1 MTDNLFDRLADL
13 LRSAGPVNWRLARE
27 IAESS
32 AGPAEP
38 VDPWLAEEFRELAA
52 TAASHVAA
60 VSPFDPVPLA
70 ARLEVFDRRGWAGS
84 RVEDLAPLAVPLAA
98 RLGAKDAGP
107 GMLQALGPAMVGLQM
122 GALAG
127 AASHRVLGGFDLG
140 LPGAGAPPVLL
151 APKVEEF
158 AVEHDLDPLQVR
170 MWAATREVSHHAA
183 LAVPWVGE
191 QARRSLAAFVD
202 GLEADADAL
211 DERMAVLQDPEALQ
225 RLVEE
230 GGITAGLTPGPTALE
245 SLEEMRAV
253 MALIDGY
260 GEHLVDRA
268 LPGLV
273 PQSEA
278 IREAVDRSRRTA
290 SPDEIMLARMIGLD
304 LDRAGYRSG
313 TAFCTEVARRW
324 GDEALDRI
332 WQEPGALPDPV
343 EVADPVGWAARVLL

>member
-32 AGPAEP
+32 AGQAEP

-52 TAASHVAA
+52 TAANHVAA
-60 VSPFDPVPLA
+60 VSSFDPVPLA
-70 ARLEVFDRRGWAGS
+70 ARLEVFDRRGWAGG

-98 RLGAKDAGP
+98 RLGADTGP
-107 GMLQALGPAMVGLQM
+107 EMLQALGPAMVGLQV
-122 GALAG
+122 GGLVG
-127 AASHRVLGGFDLG
+127 AASHHVLGGFDLG
-140 LPGAGAPPVLL
+140 LPGAGAPPALV
-151 APKVEEF
+151 ASNVEGF
-158 AVEHDLDPLQVR
+158 AADHGLDPLQVR
-170 MWAATREVSHHAA
+170 LWAVTREVSHHAA

-191 QARRSLAAFVD
+191 QARRSLAAFVE
-202 GLEADADAL
+202 GLEADPDAL
-211 DERMAVLQDPEALQ
+211 GERMAALQDPEALQ

-230 GGITAGLTPGPTALE
+230 GGITAGLAPGPAALE
-245 SLEEMRAV
+245 SLEGMRAV

-278 IREAVDRSRRTA
+278 IREAVDRSRSTA
-290 SPDEIMLARMIGLD
+290 SPDEVMLARMIGLD
-304 LDRAGYRSG
+304 LKRPGYRTG
-313 TAFCTEVARRW
+313 TAFCAEVSRRW
-324 GDEALDRI
+324 GDEALERV
-332 WQEPGALPDPV
+332 WQEPGALPDAV